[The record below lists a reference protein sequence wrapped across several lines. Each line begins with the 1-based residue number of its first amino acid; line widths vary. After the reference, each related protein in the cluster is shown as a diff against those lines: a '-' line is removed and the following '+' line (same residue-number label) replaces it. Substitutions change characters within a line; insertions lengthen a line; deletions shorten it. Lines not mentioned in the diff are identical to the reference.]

1 MYYRPT
7 LLYLCILIINYF
19 LSIDMQKPKKIDIPP
34 SYRFFRSTLID
45 YGGPRQNYTDI
56 KTPTP
61 PPPPP
66 PDMHIREYFR
76 VFLRNYGP
84 RPPFTNVWVSPLKKL
99 LWDPTPEP
107 PNVRLQL

>member
-66 PDMHIREYFR
+66 VCILENILEFSQKLWAQAPLYKCLGLPPEKTS
-76 VFLRNYGP
+76 VGP
-84 RPPFTNVWVSPLKKL
+84 HA
-99 LWDPTPEP
+99 
-107 PNVRLQL
+107 

>member
-34 SYRFFRSTLID
+34 SYGS
-45 YGGPRQNYTDI
+45 PRQNYTDI

-61 PPPPP
+61 TPPPPP
-66 PDMHIREYFR
+66 PVCILENILEFFSENM
-76 VFLRNYGP
+76 GP
-84 RPPFTNVWVSPLKKL
+84 GPPLQMFGSP
-99 LWDPTPEP
+99 P
-107 PNVRLQL
+107 

>member
-66 PDMHIREYFR
+66 PPVCILENILEFFTEIM
-76 VFLRNYGP
+76 GP
-84 RPPFTNVWVSPLKKL
+84 GPPLQMFGSP
-99 LWDPTPEP
+99 P
-107 PNVRLQL
+107 